1 MRFPGGAVGNFYHFG
16 KSGYGF
22 DFAEI
27 DQYHDGKVPKRA
39 RGLENSRIKKNQH
52 QDYIDDFIQ
61 LAQETNSKAVLVA
74 NLFVDNNDI
83 LLMIEKLVTNNI
95 EVVGVELGSE
105 LSNRSYFTKGYTIED
120 YIVSAKR
127 CSKKI
132 KDKYPNLKTAVV
144 VAPLGKRKGHR
155 HNVWNEK
162 LSKLDFYDAIIIHSY
177 AKVING
183 KDKEGQMVF
192 EEAEGK
198 NKTEAFEIYKNRAI
212 DYLTNEYPKQV
223 QEYVRIFNKP
233 IWVTE
238 WNLQMSKT
246 TGNTLLQSL
255 FVANYLLELL
265 SSPDLKNN
273 FTFSFSSN
281 KKLGILGGVAA
292 AIAIIVI
299 VGFTAINTPIDSTV
313 SSTASNP
320 LLVNIDQTTYQRADI
335 ISISGDTNSYT
346 KSVELSIENT
356 NGVKIWKE
364 IINPK
369 NDGQFSTLIIAGG
382 GGWENNG
389 VYTLKAVQDDLA
401 SEIEFKII
409 A

>member
-1 MRFPGGAVGNFYHFG
+1 MTFITDLDDLIRHHHGDVKKLREIRDTIRHDNFITTEDKNYVESLITIH
-16 KSGYGF
+16 
-22 DFAEI
+22 
-27 DQYHDGKVPKRA
+27 
-39 RGLENSRIKKNQH
+39 LKNQPL
-52 QDYIDDFIQ
+52 DK
-61 LAQETNSKAVLVA
+61 S
-74 NLFVDNNDI
+74 
-83 LLMIEKLVTNNI
+83 
-95 EVVGVELGSE
+95 
-105 LSNRSYFTKGYTIED
+105 LSRKQPDT
-120 YIVSAKR
+120 
-127 CSKKI
+127 KI
-132 KDKYPNLKTAVV
+132 KL
-144 VAPLGKRKGHR
+144 
-155 HNVWNEK
+155 
-162 LSKLDFYDAIIIHSY
+162 
-177 AKVING
+177 
-183 KDKEGQMVF
+183 Q
-192 EEAEGK
+192 
-198 NKTEAFEIYKNRAI
+198 
-212 DYLTNEYPKQV
+212 PK
-223 QEYVRIFNKP
+223 P
-233 IWVTE
+233 T
-238 WNLQMSKT
+238 
-246 TGNTLLQSL
+246 
-255 FVANYLLELL
+255 L

-401 SEIEFKII
+401 SEIEFKIT

>member
-1 MRFPGGAVGNFYHFG
+1 LTFITDLDDLIRHHHGDVKKLREIRDTVRHDNFITTEDKNYVESLITMH
-16 KSGYGF
+16 
-22 DFAEI
+22 
-27 DQYHDGKVPKRA
+27 
-39 RGLENSRIKKNQH
+39 LKNQPL
-52 QDYIDDFIQ
+52 DK
-61 LAQETNSKAVLVA
+61 S
-74 NLFVDNNDI
+74 
-83 LLMIEKLVTNNI
+83 
-95 EVVGVELGSE
+95 
-105 LSNRSYFTKGYTIED
+105 LSRKQPDT
-120 YIVSAKR
+120 
-127 CSKKI
+127 KI
-132 KDKYPNLKTAVV
+132 KL
-144 VAPLGKRKGHR
+144 
-155 HNVWNEK
+155 
-162 LSKLDFYDAIIIHSY
+162 
-177 AKVING
+177 
-183 KDKEGQMVF
+183 Q
-192 EEAEGK
+192 
-198 NKTEAFEIYKNRAI
+198 
-212 DYLTNEYPKQV
+212 PK
-223 QEYVRIFNKP
+223 P
-233 IWVTE
+233 T
-238 WNLQMSKT
+238 
-246 TGNTLLQSL
+246 
-255 FVANYLLELL
+255 L

-364 IINPK
+364 VINPK
-369 NDGQFSTLIIAGG
+369 NNGQFSTLIIAGG

>member
-1 MRFPGGAVGNFYHFG
+1 MTFITDLDDLIRHHHGDVKKLREIRDTIRHDNFITTEDKNYVESLITMH
-16 KSGYGF
+16 
-22 DFAEI
+22 
-27 DQYHDGKVPKRA
+27 
-39 RGLENSRIKKNQH
+39 LKNQPL
-52 QDYIDDFIQ
+52 DK
-61 LAQETNSKAVLVA
+61 S
-74 NLFVDNNDI
+74 
-83 LLMIEKLVTNNI
+83 
-95 EVVGVELGSE
+95 
-105 LSNRSYFTKGYTIED
+105 
-120 YIVSAKR
+120 VSRKQPDT
-127 CSKKI
+127 KI
-132 KDKYPNLKTAVV
+132 KL
-144 VAPLGKRKGHR
+144 
-155 HNVWNEK
+155 
-162 LSKLDFYDAIIIHSY
+162 
-177 AKVING
+177 
-183 KDKEGQMVF
+183 Q
-192 EEAEGK
+192 
-198 NKTEAFEIYKNRAI
+198 
-212 DYLTNEYPKQV
+212 PK
-223 QEYVRIFNKP
+223 P
-233 IWVTE
+233 T
-238 WNLQMSKT
+238 
-246 TGNTLLQSL
+246 
-255 FVANYLLELL
+255 L

-273 FTFSFSSN
+273 FTFNFSSN

-313 SSTASNP
+313 SSTTSNP

-364 IINPK
+364 TINPK

>member
-1 MRFPGGAVGNFYHFG
+1 MTFITDLDDLIRHRHGDVKKLREIRDTVRHDNFITTEDKNYVESLITMH
-16 KSGYGF
+16 
-22 DFAEI
+22 
-27 DQYHDGKVPKRA
+27 
-39 RGLENSRIKKNQH
+39 LKNQPL
-52 QDYIDDFIQ
+52 DK
-61 LAQETNSKAVLVA
+61 S
-74 NLFVDNNDI
+74 
-83 LLMIEKLVTNNI
+83 
-95 EVVGVELGSE
+95 
-105 LSNRSYFTKGYTIED
+105 LSRKQPDT
-120 YIVSAKR
+120 
-127 CSKKI
+127 KI
-132 KDKYPNLKTAVV
+132 KL
-144 VAPLGKRKGHR
+144 
-155 HNVWNEK
+155 
-162 LSKLDFYDAIIIHSY
+162 
-177 AKVING
+177 
-183 KDKEGQMVF
+183 Q
-192 EEAEGK
+192 
-198 NKTEAFEIYKNRAI
+198 
-212 DYLTNEYPKQV
+212 PK
-223 QEYVRIFNKP
+223 P
-233 IWVTE
+233 T
-238 WNLQMSKT
+238 
-246 TGNTLLQSL
+246 
-255 FVANYLLELL
+255 L
-265 SSPDLKNN
+265 SSPDLKNSFAFN
-273 FTFSFSSN
+273 FSSN

-313 SSTASNP
+313 SSTIDST

>member
-1 MRFPGGAVGNFYHFG
+1 LTFITDLDDLIRHHHGDVKKLREIRDTVRHDNFITTEDKNYVESLITIH
-16 KSGYGF
+16 
-22 DFAEI
+22 
-27 DQYHDGKVPKRA
+27 
-39 RGLENSRIKKNQH
+39 LKNQPL
-52 QDYIDDFIQ
+52 DK
-61 LAQETNSKAVLVA
+61 S
-74 NLFVDNNDI
+74 
-83 LLMIEKLVTNNI
+83 
-95 EVVGVELGSE
+95 
-105 LSNRSYFTKGYTIED
+105 LSRKQPDT
-120 YIVSAKR
+120 
-127 CSKKI
+127 KI
-132 KDKYPNLKTAVV
+132 KL
-144 VAPLGKRKGHR
+144 
-155 HNVWNEK
+155 
-162 LSKLDFYDAIIIHSY
+162 
-177 AKVING
+177 
-183 KDKEGQMVF
+183 Q
-192 EEAEGK
+192 
-198 NKTEAFEIYKNRAI
+198 
-212 DYLTNEYPKQV
+212 PK
-223 QEYVRIFNKP
+223 P
-233 IWVTE
+233 T
-238 WNLQMSKT
+238 
-246 TGNTLLQSL
+246 
-255 FVANYLLELL
+255 L

-364 IINPK
+364 TINPK

-401 SEIEFKII
+401 NEIEFKII